1 MLKRVIFLAVLATG
15 MALAGPISPA
25 SATENGDG
33 HALAEQRGSWKC
45 SKELQPEDG
54 DPGGVSGRVH
64 RYWSGGGA
72 QLGVHFKALDEIVD
86 YTNTTSVNGYIK
98 LIRRLSNGV
107 ETVVWSTT
115 ASPDETSSKDLSLP
129 EGQRVYLHVRVK
141 DRGSCTSDMLTT

>member
-1 MLKRVIFLAVLATG
+1 M
-15 MALAGPISPA
+15 AGPIGPA
-25 SATENGDG
+25 SATEKGVG
-33 HALAEQRGSWKC
+33 RAPAEQRGSWKC
-45 SKELQPEDG
+45 SKELQPDDG

-72 QLGVHFKALDEIVD
+72 QLGVQFHALDEIVD

-107 ETVVWSTT
+107 ETVIWSTT
-115 ASPDETSSKDLSLP
+115 ASPGETDRKDLNLP
-129 EGQRVYLHVRVK
+129 EGQRVYVYVQVK